1 MRMYLSYRF
10 FRNYFEHLI
19 IWFKHSDNHRR
30 VQGSNYYYFDGI
42 FNGTWVEMLE
52 KSESKGEETLQ
63 SQPNFK
69 EEVDSVKADA
79 KQVKSKS

>member
-1 MRMYLSYRF
+1 
-10 FRNYFEHLI
+10 
-19 IWFKHSDNHRR
+19 
-30 VQGSNYYYFDGI
+30 
-42 FNGTWVEMLE
+42 MLE